1 MADRNSLF
9 KKIAPDILEY
19 RGGGGCLS
27 LFGLPFLLAG
37 LFIMQIP
44 LGIIPVQ
51 GDSPPWYFIVPF
63 GFVFTAVGAGL
74 VFDRNGLTINLSIR
88 QISQW
93 RGLLI
98 PIKREIKSLDLYNK
112 VRLSKLSGDSD
123 SSDTYPIFLEG
134 SNTGGSLKICASV
147 DFQAAKYS
155 AEELCRFLNFILE
168 DDTSTVKII
177 RKPGELNES
186 LRQQLRKSGQTSQSL
201 PRKPFEML
209 CNIQQT
215 AEGYII
221 EIPWTTVKKAVL
233 ANLISNLIV
242 AGFVFYFFLWP
253 MLTLPMPETIR
264 YIFVGF
270 ILLFFI
276 LGPIIS
282 SLLKLRK
289 KKTFRTTV
297 TVTSAFIRIEDTGSR
312 KKSAAE
318 IPAEELEELVL
329 PTERYAA
336 EKPNYSGKKEGI
348 SIGETG
354 MPRLAN
360 GRQLPKFV
368 HKLMKSVPHPGIT
381 LRSRNQL
388 QSFGEGLPLDELVYI
403 HALIRKFIAE

>member
-1 MADRNSLF
+1 
-9 KKIAPDILEY
+9 
-19 RGGGGCLS
+19 
-27 LFGLPFLLAG
+27 
-37 LFIMQIP
+37 MQIP

-51 GDSPPWYFIVPF
+51 GDPPPWYFLVPF
-63 GFVFTAVGAGL
+63 GFVFAAVGAGL
-74 VFDRNGLTINLSIR
+74 VFGRNGTTLNLTTR
-88 QISQW
+88 QIIQW

-98 PIKREIKSLDLYNK
+98 PFKRKIHSLDIFNK
-112 VRLSKLSGDSD
+112 VHLCKQSGDSD
-123 SSDTYPIFLEG
+123 SSDTYTIYLEC
-134 SNTGGSLKICASV
+134 SHTGNRLKINSTT
-147 DFQAAKYS
+147 DYQAAKQS
-155 AEELCRFLNFILE
+155 AEELSRFLNFNLE
-168 DDTSTVKII
+168 DAASGSKII
-177 RKPGELNES
+177 RKPEELNES
-186 LRQQLRKSGQTSQSL
+186 LRQRMRKSGEVFQPL

-221 EIPWTTVKKAVL
+221 EIPWTNVKKAGL
-233 ANLISNLIV
+233 ANLIINLIV
-242 AGFVFYFFLWP
+242 AGFVIYFFLWP
-253 MLTLPMPETIR
+253 SLSLPMPDMIR

-289 KKTFRTTV
+289 KKTVRTTV
-297 TVTSAFIRIEDTGSR
+297 TVTSAFIRIEDSGSR

-329 PTERYAA
+329 PTERYTA
-336 EKPNYSGKKEGI
+336 EKPNYSGKKEDI

-368 HKLMKSVPHPGIT
+368 HKLMKSVPHPGIA

-388 QSFGEGLPLDELVYI
+388 LSFGEGLPFDELVYI